1 MILNDIEL
9 DIKLKCLE
17 NKTTQQSLAKKINT
31 TSQYVNRIVNKK
43 EGLINKTFVK
53 IMEALGYDIEF
64 TYIKRRAK

>member
-64 TYIKRRAK
+64 TYIKRSN